1 MHSSQPL
8 QTPAKNGRL
17 CNGKFSNQ
25 NNLSDFD
32 PCQPQ
37 GLGAS
42 NYPSG
47 VKNPPLSGS
56 GVFPRS
62 LQYLGRLLKQQ
73 NLDCLDFSQLHVLS
87 ACTE

>member
-32 PCQPQ
+32 PCRPQ

-42 NYPSG
+42 NYPFWGKESSFDFGFPAESAISG
-47 VKNPPLSGS
+47 TVVETAKFRLSG
-56 GVFPRS
+56 
-62 LQYLGRLLKQQ
+62 LL
-73 NLDCLDFSQLHVLS
+73 ST
-87 ACTE
+87 ARA

>member
-32 PCQPQ
+32 PCLPQ

-42 NYPSG
+42 NYLSG
-47 VKNPPLSGS
+47 VKNPPLTR
-56 GVFPRS
+56 VFPRS
-62 LQYLGRLLKQQ
+62 LQYLERLLKQQ